1 MVLLSLLMLLL
12 LLLLLLL
19 FLLLLL
25 LLISLQVVSGAARA
39 LCALARLSPAAG
51 QRLAALMTRYM
62 AALKQTYPQLL
73 NPPAEP
79 AVCRANQG
87 YTSR

>member
-1 MVLLSLLMLLL
+1 MMVLLSLLPLILMLLL
-12 LLLLLLL
+12 LLLSLLA
-19 FLLLLL
+19 F
-25 LLISLQVVSGAARA
+25 ILQVVSGAARA
-39 LCALARLSPAAG
+39 LCALARLSPGAG

>member
-1 MVLLSLLMLLL
+1 MMVLLSLLL
-12 LLLLLLL
+12 LLLLLV
-19 FLLLLL
+19 
-25 LLISLQVVSGAARA
+25 ISLQVVSGAARA
-39 LCALARLSPAAG
+39 LCALARLSPGAG

-79 AVCRANQG
+79 AVCRTNQG